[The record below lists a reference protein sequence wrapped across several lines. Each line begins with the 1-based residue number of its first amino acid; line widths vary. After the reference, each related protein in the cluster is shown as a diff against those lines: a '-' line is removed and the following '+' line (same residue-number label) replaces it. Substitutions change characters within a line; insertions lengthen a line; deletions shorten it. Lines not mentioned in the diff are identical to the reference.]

1 MTISETAP
9 TANTADAVVI
19 FLLPPQTQP
28 FPDKT
33 QKNPNP
39 VKSSDLNDV
48 APQVRLELTTLRLT
62 AACSTD

>member
-9 TANTADAVVI
+9 AANTADAVVI

-39 VKSSDLNDV
+39 FQSSDLNDV
-48 APQVRLELTTLRLT
+48 APQAGLEPAT
-62 AACSTD
+62 S